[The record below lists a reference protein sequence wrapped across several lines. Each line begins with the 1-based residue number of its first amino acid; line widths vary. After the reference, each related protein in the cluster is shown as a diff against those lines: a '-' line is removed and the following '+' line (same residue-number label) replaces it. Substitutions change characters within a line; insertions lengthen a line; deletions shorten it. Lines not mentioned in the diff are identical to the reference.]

1 MLPTTPSFLLNIGRL
16 TRSAARKLA
25 TLNTAARQQAIEQ
38 IAQALEKD
46 AIAILTANQADCA
59 AAIETIPPAL
69 YARLKLDQNKL
80 QAGIMGV
87 RDVAQLADPIGQTQI
102 QRELD
107 TNLVLERITCPLGVL
122 GVIFEAR
129 PDAVIQIVSLAVM
142 SGNGVILKGGQEALH
157 SCTQLVKTIKAG
169 LANSA
174 VDPEVVQLLTT
185 RAETSEL
192 LQLDRYVDL
201 IIPRGSNSFVR
212 YVQENTKI
220 PVLGHAEG
228 ICHIYVD
235 QTAQIQQA
243 VDICVDSKVQYAAAC
258 NAVETILVHHAIAA
272 QFLPLVIKALQAQGV
287 EIRLDQPG
295 QDLIENPHLPLAT
308 TADWTTEY
316 SDLMVSIKIVA
327 NLDEAIEHINTYG
340 SRHTEAIIT
349 EDPQAAQTFRA
360 EVDAAGVF
368 QNCSTRF
375 ADGFRYGLGAEVGI
389 STQKMPPRGPV
400 GLEGLIT
407 YKYHLVGQGQIV
419 ATYTG
424 AAAQS
429 FTHRDFG

>member
-1 MLPTTPSFLLNIGRL
+1 MLITEPNSLLTIGRQ
-16 TRSAARKLA
+16 TRNAARKLA
-25 TLNTAARQQAIEQ
+25 TLTTLERQQAIEQ
-38 IAQALEKD
+38 IALALERD
-46 AIAILTANQADCA
+46 AAAIIAANQADCA
-59 AAIETIPPAL
+59 AAIDTIPPAL
-69 YARLKLDQNKL
+69 YARLKLDEGKL
-80 QAGIMGV
+80 QSGILGV
-87 RDVAQLADPIGQTQI
+87 RDVAKLADPIGQTQI
-102 QRELD
+102 KRELD
-107 TNLVLERITCPLGVL
+107 TNLVLERVTCPLGVL

-129 PDAVIQIVSLAVM
+129 PDAVIQIVSLAMM

-169 LANSA
+169 LVNSA
-174 VDPEVVQLLTT
+174 VDPAAVQLLTT
-185 RAETSEL
+185 RSETLEL

-235 QTAQIQQA
+235 ETAQIQPA

-258 NAVETILVHHAIAA
+258 NAVETILVHQSIAP
-272 QFLPLVIKALQAQGV
+272 QFLPQLITALQGQGV
-287 EIRLDQPG
+287 EIRIDQLGQGLIGNSSLPVATELD
-295 QDLIENPHLPLAT
+295 
-308 TADWTTEY
+308 WSTEY
-316 SDLMVSIKIVA
+316 SDFVVSIKIVPDLA
-327 NLDEAIEHINTYG
+327 SAIEHINTYG

-349 EDPQAAQTFRA
+349 EDLTAAQTFRV

-368 QNCSTRF
+368 HNCSTRF

-407 YKYHLVGQGQIV
+407 YKYYLVGQGQIV
-419 ATYTG
+419 STYTG

-429 FTHRDFG
+429 FTHRDLP